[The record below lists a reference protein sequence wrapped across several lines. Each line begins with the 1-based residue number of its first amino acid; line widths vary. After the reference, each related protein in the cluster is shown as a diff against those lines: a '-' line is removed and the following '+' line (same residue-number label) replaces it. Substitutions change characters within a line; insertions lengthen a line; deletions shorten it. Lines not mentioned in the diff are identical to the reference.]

1 MKAYSP
7 DPVEK
12 CLIRMRGMYPYLSKI
27 HKLIVERMMEKP
39 EEVIGLSISELADT
53 LRVSEGSVVLLC
65 KKLGYK
71 GYHDLKLKLAQE
83 IAVQSDIHEEIDQ
96 RDSVE
101 EVLKKIFN
109 SSIQALADSLN
120 VLDVE
125 ALARAAKAIQEKRKM
140 MVIGTGISGI
150 VAKDLWMR
158 LFRIGISV
166 SLYDSHSTIKM
177 AASILEPDTV
187 MFAISHS
194 GSTSVIVE
202 SLKTAHDNGC
212 ITVLLTNYSN
222 SPASKIADIMLLTS
236 SRETGVREEEMTSRI
251 AQLAVIDALFVCVTN
266 ADYDEA
272 SKKLDKTRTAVAD
285 ERI

>member
-1 MKAYSP
+1 
-7 DPVEK
+7 
-12 CLIRMRGMYPYLSKI
+12 MYPYLSKI